1 MAEEIRNKFVSWTL
15 NVVKQ
20 KQGGNF
26 YGVGVNLALMQ
37 TPTTSGNTH
46 HDTSSSSSSSS
57 SSYNRVGIESV
68 EPSGP
73 AAKAGIQSGDIIVKV
88 DGKNFNDGKVYL
100 PDDVA
105 VVIRGPEGS
114 TVDVIVE
121 RDGETLEF
129 AITRE
134 PIGVVSSP
142 PLSPSRKGE
151 EEKKRM
157 SEDTQNKNE
166 SAVVERGKKSENK
179 SERMD
184 KQQKKRETK
193 NNNSGREKKD
203 DINKNRDD
211 KVKAVEA
218 KKNNIVRDS
227 SINSLKL
234 SEEEEHKGKDLAS
247 SAEDADKFDD
257 IAPSGCSSMCNIIPS
272 TLQCGNIK
280 DVMGNKQRCNSIDDI
295 SEEKTV
301 DNNEEVS
308 SIINS
313 VGENEWELISE
324 RSGSAIVISFSGSMS
339 GASFRSASPSVLK
352 NKFVLTE
359 STGEAYI
366 EHVVLPTDTLQGLCL
381 AYKISATRL
390 RMENNFSGNSLQM
403 APKKLKIPTNVK
415 SSKGVMIRVQDRT
428 SKEYKLYAFVAEMNT
443 MELVEAKA
451 YLDLSNW
458 DLDEALRSARDD
470 EGFGFEPT
478 NLDMSPLLSAVA
490 KPKALTAQD
499 IYSAPPPFDG
509 QGFELKDIVKREES

>member
-1 MAEEIRNKFVSWTL
+1 MADEIRNKFVSWTL

-20 KQGGNF
+20 KQGGNL
-26 YGVGVNLALMQ
+26 YGVGVNLALMN
-37 TPTTSGNTH
+37 PPTSGSTH
-46 HDTSSSSSSSS
+46 HDTPASSSS
-57 SSYNRVGIESV
+57 SSYNRVGIDSIA
-68 EPSGP
+68 PNGP
-73 AAKAGIQSGDIIVKV
+73 AAKVGIQAGDIILEV
-88 DGKNFNDGKVYL
+88 DGKKFNDGKVYL

-114 TVDVIVE
+114 KVDVIVE
-121 RDGETLEF
+121 RDGKTLEF

-134 PIGVVSSP
+134 PIGVVSSSP
-142 PLSPSRKGE
+142 PSSPTRKGE
-151 EEKKRM
+151 EEKKRI
-157 SEDTQNKNE
+157 DKDKQNKSE
-166 SAVVERGKKSENK
+166 STVKQGKKMSENK
-179 SERMD
+179 SESIG
-184 KQQKKRETK
+184 KQGKKRETK
-193 NNNSGREKKD
+193 KNNTGSEKKD
-203 DINKNRDD
+203 NINQKKDG
-211 KVKAVEA
+211 KVKAVA
-218 KKNNIVRDS
+218 TKKNNVRDS

-234 SEEEEHKGKDLAS
+234 SEEEHKEKDLAS

-257 IAPSGCSSMCNIIPS
+257 IAPRGCSAMCNIIPS
-272 TLQCGNIK
+272 ALQCGNIK
-280 DVMGNKQRCNSIDDI
+280 DMMGNKQRCNSIDDI

-324 RSGSAIVISFSGSMS
+324 RSGSAIVISFSGSIS

-352 NKFVLTE
+352 NKFVLAE

-366 EHVVLPTDTLQGLCL
+366 DHVVLPTDTLQGLCL

-428 SKEYKLYAFVAEMNT
+428 SKEYKLYSFVAEIPT

-458 DLDEALRSARDD
+458 DLDEALRSARED

-478 NLDMSPLLSAVA
+478 NLDMSPVLSAVA

-499 IYSAPPPFDG
+499 IYSALPQFDG
-509 QGFELKDIVKREES
+509 QGFELKDIVKRDES